1 MFVISIGTKKRTKIF
16 LIVLLVLLISGGV
29 ILWKNMP
36 YRFFD
41 RVEPGVVF
49 MGEELGGSTRKQI
62 EEMMAAKLV
71 EWRTNPVD
79 AVYSSLDN
87 NIVPEI
93 WGYTIIIEE
102 TINKIM
108 SAGPGETVEP
118 FYEPIVPQITLADY
132 PSAVIRK
139 GNPAKKQIALMINV
153 AWGSEY
159 IGPMLDIL
167 DAGDAAA
174 TFFVVGDWARKNS
187 NLMEEIFRSGH
198 LLANHGHT
206 DSLLYTELTAAEIQ
220 NGLDEVNRLIFNVT
234 GEYPQYFTPHEGEY
248 NRLVLETVSRQG
260 MRTVLWT
267 LDTVDWMNPGVEKMH
282 ERVTEKIHAGA
293 IVLMHPTGDTVL
305 FLKEAIPAIKN
316 KGFEFVTIRELLSP
330 HYPPLFFSEE

>member
-1 MFVISIGTKKRTKIF
+1 MFVISFGSKKRAKTF
-16 LIVLLVLLISGGV
+16 LIFLLVLLLPGGLF
-29 ILWKNMP
+29 IWKSLP
-36 YRFFD
+36 YRFFN

-62 EEMMAAKLV
+62 EEMFAAKLV
-71 EWRTNPVD
+71 EWRTNPAD
-79 AVYSSLDN
+79 AVYSSLEN
-87 NIVPEI
+87 NIIPEI
-93 WGYTIIIEE
+93 WGYTISAAE

-118 FYEPIVPQITLADY
+118 FYEPVVPQITLADY

-139 GNPAKKQIALMINV
+139 GNAAKKQIALMINV

-167 DAGDAAA
+167 DAGDAAG
-174 TFFVVGDWARKNS
+174 TFFVVGDWAQKNIEI
-187 NLMEEIFRSGH
+187 MEEIFSRGH

-206 DSLLYTELTAAEIQ
+206 DSLVYTELTAAEIQ

-234 GEYPQYFTPHEGEY
+234 GEYPHYFTPHKGEY

-305 FLKEAIPAIKN
+305 FLKEAIPVIRN
-316 KGFEFVTIRELLSP
+316 KGFEIVTMQELLSP
-330 HYPPLFFSEE
+330 QYPPFFLSEN